1 MGLANTLPQV
11 TIYSDDRGPELLLDP
26 ASTSRSVSRLIFSTT
41 LPGGFT
47 EASFTLSGPSLNGL
61 MIRPGLA
68 VAITHG
74 RSTLWWG
81 WIEDIKA
88 QIRGTLQVLSVTC
101 LGPWQELEQR
111 LMTGTFTGIES
122 TSLLLNTLRT
132 YAPHISQDTSRV
144 LSAGVPL
151 TYSVVRRKL
160 SDLVRAMCDAGS
172 ASGNPLLF
180 RIEEPPRTS
189 GRLSAASNLI
199 ADPTLEQRTAYW
211 YLTNGTYADWSTVDS
226 HSPTTSMLFQQYAV
240 DGLALLAKVPVL
252 GSTNYSVDFWHRWSA
267 HSSMTIESRVDWF
280 DSGDLLISSTYGG
293 AFTSDGLNTTWTQ
306 RRNTHLSPANAVTAR
321 PFIGVTIGTGAGR
334 GTYVDDVY
342 FYRAAG
348 NLNDPLPRVRIWE
361 KNPGGFDYLVYTANL
376 SEGWSE
382 TRTTRSLANSITVGY
397 SSSSVTGTA
406 SDAQSIARYR
416 QRDLHV
422 TVSSG
427 SLAVAEG
434 VRNTLLA
441 ARKDPSFQ
449 PESTLVPYGSLFSS
463 INAPVNPFLLRAG
476 DRLKVMDGPNQGKTV
491 MLTSVSYRDGQV
503 SVRPESYRELSV
515 LLARG

>member
-1 MGLANTLPQV
+1 
-11 TIYSDDRGPELLLDP
+11 
-26 ASTSRSVSRLIFSTT
+26 
-41 LPGGFT
+41 
-47 EASFTLSGPSLNGL
+47 
-61 MIRPGLA
+61 
-68 VAITHG
+68 
-74 RSTLWWG
+74 
-81 WIEDIKA
+81 
-88 QIRGTLQVLSVTC
+88 
-101 LGPWQELEQR
+101 
-111 LMTGTFTGIES
+111 
-122 TSLLLNTLRT
+122 
-132 YAPHISQDTSRV
+132 
-144 LSAGVPL
+144 
-151 TYSVVRRKL
+151 
-160 SDLVRAMCDAGS
+160 
-172 ASGNPLLF
+172 
-180 RIEEPPRTS
+180 
-189 GRLSAASNLI
+189 
-199 ADPTLEQRTAYW
+199 
-211 YLTNGTYADWSTVDS
+211 
-226 HSPTTSMLFQQYAV
+226 MLFQQYAV

-434 VRNTLLA
+434 VRNALLA